1 MKKSIFAASLFFA
14 GIAIADSTEVTVD
27 NVIGVM
33 PVNVPAEKTD
43 FILSVPW
50 VAEGGTTNAV
60 AVTNLVKTAGLPSGQ
75 GVTTLNLYNLKDT
88 NFTIWNLEDVGGTK
102 YWKDA
107 SGTNPDVPVVH
118 QGDAL
123 ILTITNGTAAAT
135 TFYVVGQV
143 GTNQYVQTTIIG
155 AMDESTPTYNMLAPP
170 CATNLAVN
178 VNEFF
183 KDIIDGTIHTN
194 DQIVVDTLGS
204 MTLRFVR
211 EYNTTNE
218 VWEWVNEYHTSTPTV
233 PAGRG
238 FWYKRCDPNNLTI
251 KWEAPYVSNE

>member
-1 MKKSIFAASLFFA
+1 MKKLIFVASLFLA
-14 GIAIADSTEVTVD
+14 GIVIADPFVVTTD

-33 PVNVPAEKTD
+33 PVNVTSNKTD
-43 FILSVPW
+43 FILAVPW

-75 GVTTLNLYNLKDT
+75 GETTLNLYNLEGT
-88 NFTIWNLEDVGGTK
+88 RFTVWNLKSVGGTN
-102 YWKDA
+102 YWDDA
-107 SGTNPDVPVVH
+107 GEIMPDDPVVH

-123 ILTITNGTAAAT
+123 VLTITNGTSEAT

-143 GTNQYVQTTIIG
+143 GTNRYVQTTIVG
-155 AMDESTPTYNMLAPP
+155 AKDESTPTYNMLAPP

-183 KDIIDGTIHTN
+183 KTIDGDIDNN

-211 EYNTTNE
+211 EYNSE
-218 VWEWVNEYHTSTPTV
+218 KRKWEWVNEYGVTDPLI

-238 FWYKRCDPNNLTI
+238 FWYKRCRTDNLTI
-251 KWEAPYVSNE
+251 TWEAPYMSN